1 MKPIRTLFPAVLAV
15 GIALSGCTSKTVDQS
30 QYSGFLSSYEGL
42 TPTRSATG
50 VPVMRWVDPGF
61 DLARYDSL
69 VLQPLNFYPQPKPD
83 SRVDQATLDAVLA
96 RANQQMAAALT
107 QRLPL
112 VKPEQAGPRTLIF
125 RGAITGVAAQN
136 QGLRPYEILPVALVL
151 GGAMAAAG
159 ERDQNTEL
167 FLEGELVDNASGKSM
182 LRLVRKGFGKT
193 LSNNRQKVT
202 AADLAPVIDQLTR
215 DALQFQT
222 AKAAQ

>member
-61 DLARYDSL
+61 DLAHYDSL

-83 SRVDQATLDAVLA
+83 GRVDQATLDAVLA

-202 AADLAPVIDQLTR
+202 AADLVPVIDQLTR